1 MSLCMLIKIIV
12 YKKKKVVYGVKFVFV
27 FVDMCIIFEIVY
39 NIYVIIN
46 K

>member
-1 MSLCMLIKIIV
+1 MLIKIIV
-12 YKKKKVVYGVKFVFV
+12 YKKKKVVQGVRFVFV
-27 FVDMCIIFEIVY
+27 FVDIIFEIVY